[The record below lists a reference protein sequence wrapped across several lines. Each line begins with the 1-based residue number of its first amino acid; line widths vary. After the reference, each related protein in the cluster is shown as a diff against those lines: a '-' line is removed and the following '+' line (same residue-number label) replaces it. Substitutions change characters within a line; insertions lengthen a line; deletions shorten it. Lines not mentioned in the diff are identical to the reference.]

1 MPQPPKQPP
10 KPYAPAPGEV
20 AAEARRAG
28 FDLTKP
34 QAELL
39 SRYLT
44 LLLKWSRV
52 MNLVGRA
59 TWPEVFRD
67 LTADSLHLAKFL
79 AGLNLPEQP
88 LTLDLGA
95 GAGLPGIPLRVLWE
109 QGDYLL
115 VELREKRAVFLRQA
129 VAVLQQAGGLPG
141 VRVFHG
147 RAEAVAPELAR
158 LRLRPCAD
166 LIVSRAFMPWP
177 RLLPLAAQ
185 LLVPAT
191 SQGAGQGAGQGVGP
205 GCGRLVVLSNEP
217 PPAAEMLAA
226 GGGGTDIGTGAET
239 GGGMGGGTVA
249 ATGAGFVLEAS
260 QAYPASGRTRYFWS
274 LIPAMA

>member
-20 AAEARRAG
+20 ASEARRAG

-44 LLLKWSRV
+44 LLLKWSRA

-67 LTADSLHLAKFL
+67 LAADSLHLAKFL
-79 AGLNLPEQP
+79 DGLALPETP

-95 GAGLPGIPLRVLWE
+95 GAGLPGIPLRVLWTA
-109 QGDYLL
+109 GDYLL
-115 VELREKRAVFLRQA
+115 VELREKRAIFLRQA
-129 VAVLQQAGGLPG
+129 VGELQQAGGMPG

-147 RAEAVAPELAR
+147 RAEAAQEELKR
-158 LRLRPCAD
+158 LGLRPRAD
-166 LIVSRAFMPWP
+166 VIVSRAFMPWP
-177 RLLPLAAQ
+177 KLLPLAAE
-185 LLVPAT
+185 LLVST
-191 SQGAGQGAGQGVGP
+191 TVQGTVQGTGP
-205 GCGRLVVLSNEP
+205 GTGPGGGRLVVLANEP
-217 PPAAEMLAA
+217 PPPAAALAEI
-226 GGGGTDIGTGAET
+226 GG
-239 GGGMGGGTVA
+239 
-249 ATGAGFVLEAS
+249 ATGAGFVVEAS
-260 QAYPASGRTRYFWS
+260 QSYPASGRERYFWS

>member
-20 AAEARRAG
+20 ASEARRAG
-28 FDLTKP
+28 FDLTKA
-34 QAELL
+34 QAGLL
-39 SRYLT
+39 SQYLT
-44 LLLKWSRV
+44 LLLKWSRA

-67 LTADSLHLAKFL
+67 LTADSLHLAEFL
-79 AGLNLPEQP
+79 AGLKLPEAP

-95 GAGLPGIPLRVLWE
+95 GAGLPGIPLRCVWAA
-109 QGDYLL
+109 GDYLL

-129 VAVLQQAGGLPG
+129 AAELALPG

-147 RAEAVAPELAR
+147 RAEVVRDELAR
-158 LRLRPCAD
+158 LGLRPRAD

-177 RLLPLAAQ
+177 KLLPLAAELLAPQ
-185 LLVPAT
+185 GRLLVLA
-191 SQGAGQGAGQGVGP
+191 
-205 GCGRLVVLSNEP
+205 NEP
-217 PPAAEMLAA
+217 PPAAEVL
-226 GGGGTDIGTGAET
+226 AET
-239 GGGMGGGTVA
+239 GA
-249 ATGAGFVLEAS
+249 DTGASFVVEAS
-260 QAYPASGRTRYFWS
+260 QGYPASGRTRYFWS

>member
-20 AAEARRAG
+20 ASEARRAG
-28 FDLTKP
+28 FDLTKA
-34 QAELL
+34 QADLL

-44 LLLKWSRV
+44 LLLKWNRA

-59 TWPEVFRD
+59 TWPEVFRE

-79 AGLNLPEQP
+79 AGLALPEAP

-95 GAGLPGIPLRVLWE
+95 GAGLPGIPLRVLWGA
-109 QGDYLL
+109 GDYVL

-129 VAVLQQAGGLPG
+129 VAELQQAGGQAMSLPG

-147 RAEAVAPELAR
+147 RAEAAQEELKR
-158 LRLRPCAD
+158 LGLKPRAD
-166 LIVSRAFMPWP
+166 VIVSRAFMPWP
-177 RLLPLAAQ
+177 RLLPLAAE
-185 LLVPAT
+185 LLAPPT
-191 SQGAGQGAGQGVGP
+191 GQGAGQGG
-205 GCGRLVVLSNEP
+205 GRLVVLANEP
-217 PPAAEMLAA
+217 PPSAAVLAE
-226 GGGGTDIGTGAET
+226 IGVGP
-239 GGGMGGGTVA
+239 GV
-249 ATGAGFVLEAS
+249 GFVVEAS
-260 QAYPASGRTRYFWS
+260 QGYPAAGKTRYFWS

>member
-10 KPYAPAPGEV
+10 KPYAPAPGEI
-20 AAEARRAG
+20 ASEARRAG

-109 QGDYLL
+109 AGDYLL

-129 VAVLQQAGGLPG
+129 VAELQQPGGLPG

-147 RAEAVAPELAR
+147 RAETVQDELAR
-158 LRLRPCAD
+158 LRLRPRAD

-177 RLLPLAAQ
+177 KLLPLAAQ
-185 LLVPAT
+185 LLAPT
-191 SQGAGQGAGQGVGP
+191 TTD

-217 PPAAEMLAA
+217 PPSAAELAQCGGATDDETGLEA
-226 GGGGTDIGTGAET
+226 GVGMDAATGAT
-239 GGGMGGGTVA
+239 
-249 ATGAGFVLEAS
+249 TGAGFVLEAS
-260 QAYPASGRTRYFWS
+260 QDYPASGKTRYFWS